1 MSVCQQHVYTASYR
15 GRTYTAEQFENK
27 PELISKSRKDKDLKC
42 PEGCRLSFVLAHT
55 RQVHGET
62 IYVKSHFRHTS
73 SCERSTCGF
82 CTKYGSGG
90 ESKEHLEAKAIIAAN
105 SNVILTRQCHH
116 PHCRRNIRIPLTGQG
131 IMEYKIA
138 PYFIDVMFDSVAVEI
153 KHSSSVKGKKREM
166 LNRNY
171 IWYEV
176 SSEYSV
182 RHNIHE
188 FEVLDT
194 SGDYFCDGKTCQH
207 GEDMKETERR
217 ERLEHLR
224 RLREKRERE
233 QAARE
238 QAAKEEEQRKK
249 ETAERWEEA
258 ARERE
263 LQWFRQQNTRTCTF
277 QHIGTARHRDSD
289 YNLAVRLYGRQ
300 ADGKSVS
307 ITVEGVSAYGYIG
320 LAPDNTFISRVD
332 SLLRWYLSMQR
343 TKSKMKRHKK
353 EEGEELSI
361 ADQYK
366 NFTYWFE
373 KNADVHVSWS
383 TVNGYNIRYVLP
395 GAGPKVGRFEVYSY
409 EHFRVLSTLFRSPD
423 SFHESLVKFRRP
435 LDGYAAIAYRDPLP
449 VMPTSVTAYVDDCH
463 LYETMFKPEL
473 VWMVDHQLPA
483 CSWMTVNNAVAVQH
497 GSSCDLNFK
506 CRADAVRACSEPPI
520 PMAPFRVL
528 SYDIEAVP
536 YVNPDTGECE
546 FPDPKRDSIVTI
558 GVAAFDMV
566 SAKME
571 QTVFM
576 LEIKGQ
582 TQCQNLSKL
591 SDEMKTDE
599 FDPSTTTVCSFI
611 DESEMLAAF
620 AEYIREYDA
629 DIITGYNVLNF
640 DNVYLLQRIQALC
653 ECEIGSQCD
662 KCAKARTFSRIDR
675 PSTLKKKYT
684 HTKQRGG
691 QESWEAWIE
700 GRDWMDVYRV
710 VMTDHKLRSYK
721 LDNVCSEL
729 LGTKKI
735 HIAYDDIP
743 KHQQTPAGR
752 EFLAQYCVKDAWL
765 PCQIIIRRCKL
776 VNALQMSQVTGVP
789 LTDILHR
796 GQQIRTLTLMLQFVK
811 ARCRKEPEHPRWYLP
826 DESGKKPPPIDG
838 FEGAVVIRPLPG
850 FYQTPVVT
858 LDFASLYPSIMRA
871 YNMCFSTL
879 VPSLA
884 EAKRRKLKWSEETH
898 NIKDPAHPNYPEVRP
913 VRSFDYPEGGKF
925 EYVARD
931 TDVSFVTSK
940 TRVGIL
946 PEILEQLL
954 SNRKRVKKL
963 RKQFHEKSMD
973 YAVLDGRQLALKVC
987 ANSVYGF
994 TGAGMGYL
1002 GEKRIASSVTRVG
1015 RGMANHTKWMC
1026 EDRYKDHGL
1035 QIVYGDTDSVFAN
1048 IPPSMC
1054 DTNCSQEELIAKVDK
1069 IGDEM
1074 GKFCTQAF
1082 LPPNDLEYE
1091 KFYYPILLKGKKRYA
1106 GHKFEPGLAP
1116 KLDVKG
1122 FECVRRDFAPI
1133 VSKTQKKILVKLCK
1147 ENNVQGA
1154 IDLAR
1159 ETVVRLL
1166 ENDVPIEDLTMSKQL
1181 TRKPEDYKNPAPHTE
1196 LAKRLQRE
1204 QPAHIAPKTGDRI
1217 PYLIRPGYKGEKTC
1231 MRAVT
1236 PEDVREGREAADTR
1250 WYLSNQLQQ
1259 PLQRIFDMIMDNAS
1273 EIFQVNQTKTP
1284 QTISNDMM
1292 RTFVQRTQVNRAV
1305 KRTAESIQA
1314 KAKRR
1319 RTKPKDIRSFFN

>member
-1 MSVCQQHVYTASYR
+1 
-15 GRTYTAEQFENK
+15 
-27 PELISKSRKDKDLKC
+27 
-42 PEGCRLSFVLAHT
+42 
-55 RQVHGET
+55 
-62 IYVKSHFRHTS
+62 
-73 SCERSTCGF
+73 
-82 CTKYGSGG
+82 
-90 ESKEHLEAKAIIAAN
+90 
-105 SNVILTRQCHH
+105 
-116 PHCRRNIRIPLTGQG
+116 
-131 IMEYKIA
+131 
-138 PYFIDVMFDSVAVEI
+138 
-153 KHSSSVKGKKREM
+153 M
-166 LNRNY
+166 L
-171 IWYEV
+171 
-176 SSEYSV
+176 
-182 RHNIHE
+182 
-188 FEVLDT
+188 
-194 SGDYFCDGKTCQH
+194 
-207 GEDMKETERR
+207 
-217 ERLEHLR
+217 
-224 RLREKRERE
+224 
-233 QAARE
+233 
-238 QAAKEEEQRKK
+238 
-249 ETAERWEEA
+249 
-258 ARERE
+258 
-263 LQWFRQQNTRTCTF
+263 TF
-277 QHIGTARHRDSD
+277 QHIGTARHRDSE
-289 YNLAVRLYGRQ
+289 YCISVRLYGRQ
-300 ADGKSVS
+300 ADGKSISLTVS
-307 ITVEGVSAYGYIG
+307 GVSAYGF
-320 LAPDNTFISRVD
+320 LSTKCDATFQHRVS
-332 SLLRWYLSMQR
+332 SLLQWWLSMQR
-343 TKSKMKRHKK
+343 TNQSTKKYKK
-353 EEGEELSI
+353 ENGDDKPP
-361 ADQYK
+361 DQIFRQW
-366 NFTYWFE
+366 NTWWFE
-373 KNADVHVSWS
+373 QCAVSSIKW
-383 TVNGYNIRYVLP
+383 TKHAGYNIRSVLP
-395 GAGPKVGRFEVYSY
+395 GKGPDVWRFEVKRY
-409 EHFRVLSTLFRSPD
+409 EHYRGLLAMFKNHDHFY
-423 SFHESLVKFRRP
+423 EQLVQFRRKMSNYS
-435 LDGYAAIAYRDPLP
+435 GGKP
-449 VMPTSVTAYVDDCH
+449 VRSFPASVSAYVDERD

-483 CSWMTVNNAVAVQH
+483 CSWMTVNNAKAVQH
-497 GSSCDLNFK
+497 GSSCDLNFT
-506 CRADAVRACSEPPI
+506 CGHEDVIPCSDPPI

-536 YVNPDTGECE
+536 YVNPETGECE

-566 SAKME
+566 SAEMK

-576 LEIKGQ
+576 LEIEGQ
-582 TQCQNLSKL
+582 EQCQQLSEL
-591 SDEMKTDE
+591 SDEMKTDD

-611 DESEMLAAF
+611 DESDMLAAF
-620 AEYIREYDA
+620 ANYIREYDA
-629 DIITGYNVLNF
+629 DVITGYNVLNF

-653 ECEIGSQCD
+653 GCEIGSQCSE
-662 KCAKARTFSRIDR
+662 CAQARTFSRIDR

-735 HIAYDDIP
+735 HIDYEDIP

-765 PCQIIIRRCKL
+765 PCQIIVKRCKL
-776 VNALQMSQVTGVP
+776 VNALQMAQVTGVP

-796 GQQIRTLTLMLQFVK
+796 GQQIRTLLLMLQFVK
-811 ARCRKEPEHPRWYLP
+811 ARCRKDPEHPRWYLP
-826 DESGKKPPPIDG
+826 DESGNKPPPIDG

-898 NIKDPAHPNYPEVRP
+898 NIKDPEDPNYPEVRP

-925 EYVARD
+925 EYVAKD

-1048 IPPSMC
+1048 IPASMC

-1133 VSKTQKKILVKLCK
+1133 VSKTQKKILIKLCK

-1217 PYLIRPGYKGEKTC
+1217 DFLIRPGYKGEKTC

-1305 KRTAESIQA
+1305 KRKAASIQA

-1319 RTKPKDIRSFFN
+1319 RIKPKDIRSFFN